1 MADLP
6 ALRIPDLRLEK
17 VYDSGVYVIG
27 RLYVEG
33 IYICDFL
40 VPSKL
45 QIKTGRYDYR
55 LYSSP
60 RHGIVPLLLDVP
72 NRSMIE
78 IHKGNKIEDSRGC
91 FLVGFNLSKGTVSQ
105 STLAMT
111 ILRCNIIP
119 DDYPLLSNRVFKGTL
134 DYVPIARP

>member
-17 VYDSGVYVIG
+17 IFDSGVYVVG
-27 RLYVEG
+27 RTYVEG

-45 QIKTGRYDYR
+45 QIPTGRYAYK

-72 NRSMIE
+72 KRSMIE
-78 IHKGNKIEDSRGC
+78 VHKGNKIDDSRGC
-91 FLVGFNLSKGTVSQ
+91 FLVGFNLSKGSVSH
-105 STLAMT
+105 SKLAMD
-111 ILRCNIIP
+111 ILRRNIIP
-119 DDYPLLSNRVFKGTL
+119 DDYCLLSNRIFKGTL